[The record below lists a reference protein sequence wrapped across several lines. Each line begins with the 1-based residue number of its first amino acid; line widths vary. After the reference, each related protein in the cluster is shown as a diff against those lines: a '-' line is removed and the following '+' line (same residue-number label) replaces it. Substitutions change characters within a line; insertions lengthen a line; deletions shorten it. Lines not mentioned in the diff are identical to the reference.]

1 MTSVSEPTGGDAI
14 EFAGLLL
21 SLPQEWDASTPERLA
36 DVRDELAA
44 SAESNPLFEPM
55 LTRFFDFAGDRNDL
69 LIAWLLMPLTT
80 EQDDVQGLLFA
91 TLVGGVVEDAAP
103 WPEGEPTV
111 ELGPWVAIRRLTR
124 HSEAMGDESLDV
136 LVVQYEVPIADTQRF
151 VCECRTPNVFIA
163 DELAAHFDEIV
174 SGIRLVPETL
184 IAGAAVADLG

>member
-1 MTSVSEPTGGDAI
+1 MSETTEQDSI

-21 SLPQEWDASTPERLA
+21 SLPPEWDASTPERLA
-36 DVRDELAA
+36 AVKDDLVAA
-44 SAESNPLFEPM
+44 ADSNPMFEPM
-55 LTRFFDFAGDRNDL
+55 LTRFFDFAGDRSDL

-80 EQDDVQGLLFA
+80 ETDEVRGLLFA

-124 HSEAMGDESLDV
+124 HSEPLGDDSLDV
-136 LVVQYEVPIADTQRF
+136 LVVQYEVPISESQRF

-174 SGIRLVPETL
+174 SGIRLVPDAL
-184 IAGAAVADLG
+184 VSNVAVDDIK